1 MADAAYG
8 DKGGSSARPSRVRV
22 MRPDVQEVLKSPRR
36 SRPKKQQPPPQPP
49 PPPPRMEKEKKD
61 TDKEKEKK
69 EKQQSPRKE
78 KEKEQTEEEKAKKEN
93 EKKKE
98 KEKKEKQQ
106 PPRKEEEKEQTE
118 KEKVK
123 KENEKKEKEK
133 EKKERQQPP
142 RKEKEKKEKEK
153 EEEKEKEKEK
163 AKKEKE
169 KVKKEKEKKG
179 EVEPTRY
186 NCTFQHED
194 EGSRDFTPPE
204 LVWGKVRSHPW
215 WPGQVFDA
223 ADASEVALQHRKA
236 GAPLVAYFWD
246 RTFAWSDGSS
256 LLPFHANFTRLSAQ
270 SSMFGFL
277 SAVDAALQEVGR
289 RVEAGLSCTCF
300 GSSIATKQEVQNS
313 GIRQGAYGAAVDA
326 SYMRDAFRG
335 EAFLGYISALGE
347 RPLAGA
353 DLLDLAIAKAQ
364 LRAFNR
370 SRGARDLPEF
380 VMFEGIEDF
389 AEVKGQRMHKS
400 GEDDVSTKEKKLRL
414 AGSSSD
420 RKEIL
425 PEAMDKDNS
434 GGVTDDTLGSK
445 GKKSKRITSSEKKKI
460 DISKDSGGL
469 DTADVVGSTTQ
480 ANKTV
485 GDTMSAS
492 KSGRMLRSMRKKGD
506 ALEGLRRLGNVD
518 SDETLMGKSKDA
530 PLPNESKLMHGA
542 SSARKKSKIREDR
555 LGLGDLSANYS
566 ASPGKRR
573 SGRAENSMSDRVP
586 ISEHGRKK
594 KKLSE
599 LMAEAGRPS
608 SSSDGKSKTRGK
620 RALHE
625 STEKAEDPDRD
636 SKDMMKARKRK
647 KLTTLGDLSSQSE
660 PFCRKKSTKVGKL
673 MTKASGSSISHTPPA
688 VKANGT
694 VSQTKSRRAKHRQVN
709 AADKSPRPVKV
720 NQGKKETFSEESLS
734 CDEMLWQLSVAACD
748 LKQREKIVPTSVNFF
763 TDFRKNST
771 VSASDVNEEVPEKAA
786 NTESTPDEQPIADHM
801 QDDYWADILINVEQP
816 LSSLKKKKD
825 ESKKR
830 TSKKACQVK
839 RLADNQSVTLEN
851 ADEPRSEGKEGRED
865 GEQLKA
871 ESKRIVANGS
881 RLNAGAKSAD
891 EMEHSVLAGLV
902 LHFSGPTAVPSR
914 SDLIKIFSQYGPVS
928 EAKAEMAN
936 NANSAQVIFKRRMD
950 AEAAFAG
957 AGKISALGPA
967 LVSFR
972 LTDFPASGNEPSHG
986 ASKRG

>member
-1 MADAAYG
+1 MADARGEAPNNTSG
-8 DKGGSSARPSRVRV
+8 DKGGSSTRPSRVRV

-36 SRPKKQQPPPQPP
+36 GRPKKQQPPPQPP
-49 PPPPRMEKEKKD
+49 PPP
-61 TDKEKEKK
+61 
-69 EKQQSPRKE
+69 S
-78 KEKEQTEEEKAKKEN
+78 
-93 EKKKE
+93 
-98 KEKKEKQQ
+98 
-106 PPRKEEEKEQTE
+106 
-118 KEKVK
+118 
-123 KENEKKEKEK
+123 KEKEK
-133 EKKERQQPP
+133 EK
-142 RKEKEKKEKEK
+142 
-153 EEEKEKEKEK
+153 EEKVKV
-163 AKKEKE
+163 
-169 KVKKEKEKKG
+169 KVKKEKEKKTKNEKG
-179 EVEPTRY
+179 EDEQVGPARY
-186 NCTFQHED
+186 NCAFQHED
-194 EGSRDFTPPE
+194 EGSRDFAPPE

-215 WPGQVFDA
+215 WPGQVFNA

-256 LLPFHANFTRLSAQ
+256 LLPFRANFTRLSAQ
-270 SSMFGFL
+270 SSMSGFV

-300 GSSIATKQEVQNS
+300 GATVATKQEVQNS
-313 GIRQGAYGAAVDA
+313 GIRQGAYGATVDA

-347 RPLAGA
+347 RPLVGS
-353 DLLDLAIAKAQ
+353 DLLDLATAKAQ

-380 VMFEGIEDF
+380 VMFEGIEEF
-389 AEVKGQRMHKS
+389 AGVKGQRMQKS
-400 GEDDVSTKEKKLRL
+400 GKDDVPTKEKKLKL
-414 AGSSSD
+414 AGSSSH

-434 GGVTDDTLGSK
+434 GGVTDDTLSNK
-445 GKKSKRITSSEKKKI
+445 EKKSKRIKSSEKKKI
-460 DISKDSGGL
+460 DTSEDSVGL
-469 DTADVVGSTTQ
+469 DTVDVVGSRTK
-480 ANKTV
+480 ANKKV
-485 GDTMSAS
+485 GDIMSVS
-492 KSGRMLRSMRKKGD
+492 KSGRTLRSMRKKED

-518 SDETLMGKSKDA
+518 SDETLTEKSKDA
-530 PLPNESKLMHGA
+530 PLPKESKLVRRDN
-542 SSARKKSKIREDR
+542 SARKKSKIREDGHR
-555 LGLGDLSANYS
+555 LGDLSANHS

-573 SGRAENSMSDRVP
+573 SGRAENSMSNRVP

-599 LMAEAGRPS
+599 LMAEIGRPN
-608 SSSDGKSKTRGK
+608 SSSDAKSKTRGK
-620 RALHE
+620 RPLHE
-625 STEKAEDPDRD
+625 SAEKAEDSDRD
-636 SKDMMKARKRK
+636 SKDTMKARKRK
-647 KLTTLGDLSSQSE
+647 KLNTLGDLSSQSE
-660 PFCRKKSTKVGKL
+660 PFRRKKSTKVGKL
-673 MTKASGSSISHTPPA
+673 VTRASGSNISHTPPA
-688 VKANGT
+688 VKANGAA
-694 VSQTKSRRAKHRQVN
+694 SQTNSRRAKERQVN

-720 NQGKKETFSEESLS
+720 NRGKKETFSEESLS

-771 VSASDVNEEVPEKAA
+771 VSTSDVNEEVPEKAA

-830 TSKKACQVK
+830 TSKKAYQVK
-839 RLADNQSVTLEN
+839 KLADNPSVTLEN
-851 ADEPRSEGKEGRED
+851 ADEPRSEGEEGTEN

-871 ESKRIVANGS
+871 ERKPIVANGS
-881 RLNAGAKSAD
+881 RLNARAKSAD

-902 LHFSGPTAVPSR
+902 LHFSGPTAVPSC

-928 EAKAEMAN
+928 EAKAEIAN

-972 LTDFPASGNEPSHG
+972 LTDFPAVASGNEPSHG
-986 ASKRG
+986 VSKRG

>member
-1 MADAAYG
+1 MADAACG

-36 SRPKKQQPPPQPP
+36 SRPKKQQPPPL
-49 PPPPRMEKEKKD
+49 PPPPRMEKEKKN
-61 TDKEKEKK
+61 TD
-69 EKQQSPRKE
+69 R
-78 KEKEQTEEEKAKKEN
+78 
-93 EKKKE
+93 
-98 KEKKEKQQ
+98 EKKEKQQ
-106 PPRKEEEKEQTE
+106 PPRKEKDKEKEQIE
-118 KEKVK
+118 KEKA
-123 KENEKKEKEK
+123 KKEKEKK

-142 RKEKEKKEKEK
+142 RMEKEKKEKEK
-153 EEEKEKEKEK
+153 EEEKEKKEKEKAKEKEEK

-169 KVKKEKEKKG
+169 KG
-179 EVEPTRY
+179 QVEPARY
-186 NCTFQHED
+186 NCAFQHED
-194 EGSRDFTPPE
+194 EGSHDFRPPE

-223 ADASEVALQHRKA
+223 ADATEVALQHRKA
-236 GAPLVAYFWD
+236 GAQLVAYFWD

-256 LLPFHANFTRLSAQ
+256 LLPFRANFTRLSAQ
-270 SSMFGFL
+270 SSMSSFV

-289 RVEAGLSCTCF
+289 RVDAGLSCTCF
-300 GSSIATKQEVQNS
+300 GSSIATKQDVQNS

-347 RPLAGA
+347 RPLLGA

-370 SRGARDLPEF
+370 SRGVRDLPEF
-380 VMFEGIEDF
+380 VMFEGIENF
-389 AEVKGQRMHKS
+389 VEVKGQRMHRS
-400 GEDDVSTKEKKLRL
+400 GEDDVSTKERRSRL
-414 AGSSSD
+414 AGNSLR

-445 GKKSKRITSSEKKKI
+445 GKKSKHIKSSEKKKI
-460 DISKDSGGL
+460 DNPKDSGGL
-469 DTADVVGSTTQ
+469 DTADVDGSTTQ

-485 GDTMSAS
+485 GDIMSAS
-492 KSGRMLRSMRKKGD
+492 KSGRTLRSMRKKED

-518 SDETLMGKSKDA
+518 SDETLTGKSKDA
-530 PLPNESKLMHGA
+530 PLLNESKLMHGE

-555 LGLGDLSANYS
+555 LGHGDLTANYS

-573 SGRAENSMSDRVP
+573 SGRAENSMSNRVP

-620 RALHE
+620 RPLHE

-636 SKDMMKARKRK
+636 SKDTMKARKRK
-647 KLTTLGDLSSQSE
+647 KLNTLGDLSSQSE
-660 PFCRKKSTKVGKL
+660 PSCRKKSIKVGKL

-694 VSQTKSRRAKHRQVN
+694 ASQTKLCRAKRRQVN
-709 AADKSPRPVKV
+709 AADKSPCPVKV
-720 NQGKKETFSEESLS
+720 NRGKKETFSEESLS
-734 CDEMLWQLSVAACD
+734 CDEMLWQLLVAACD

-786 NTESTPDEQPIADHM
+786 NTECTPDEQPIADHM

-830 TSKKACQVK
+830 TSKKAYQVK

-851 ADEPRSEGKEGRED
+851 ADEPRSEDKEGRED
-865 GEQLKA
+865 GERLKA
-871 ESKRIVANGS
+871 ESKPIVANGS
-881 RLNAGAKSAD
+881 RLNARAKSAD

-972 LTDFPASGNEPSHG
+972 LTDFPAVASGNEPSHG
-986 ASKRG
+986 ASKMG